1 MNVAL
6 VALLLSAVAITSSS
20 GTTLINCASFTC
32 TPDRCSEPQC
42 PCGTYK
48 DHCGCCDLCY
58 TCPGAQCN
66 LVASRRL
73 HREPQHAFITT
84 VQDERSLGSTL
95 VRRSG
100 HSKLLSDVACELRSR
115 HLQPGHVAHQGSVLV
130 ELTRTSAAA
139 VTSATSARVTS
150 ATRGS

>member
-20 GTTLINCASFTC
+20 ATTLINCASFTC

-66 LVASRRL
+66 LWLLDVCTQNHKCVL
-73 HREPQHAFITT
+73 EDPDKPFEIGGMGHC
-84 VQDERSLGSTL
+84 TL
-95 VRRSG
+95 INATETS
-100 HSKLLSDVACELRSR
+100 HTSK
-115 HLQPGHVAHQGSVLV
+115 
-130 ELTRTSAAA
+130 
-139 VTSATSARVTS
+139 
-150 ATRGS
+150 